1 MPVHL
6 AASSDVP
13 VVAARIGALLLLG
26 SGLVG
31 LLLPTT
37 AWNWHV
43 WSMRRKGITQIERT
57 PEWEHANRARALLA
71 VLMSVFFFVIVGYL
85 GR

>member
-1 MPVHL
+1 MPDHL
-6 AASSDVP
+6 AASWDVP

-31 LLLPTT
+31 LFSPTT

-57 PEWEHANRARALLA
+57 PEWEHANRARAILA

-85 GR
+85 ER